1 MYARHMHSSSM
12 TEFIKSLHENL
23 HESVSLDLFSL
34 PCSEQKKCRTQK
46 RILLSEENKRKRNE
60 NKVRRLSRTYETAA
74 LKQRNFL
81 RRLAVLNGKRVISCC
96 RRNAIN
102 N

>member
-34 PCSEQKKCRTQK
+34 PCSEQKKM
-46 RILLSEENKRKRNE
+46 
-60 NKVRRLSRTYETAA
+60 
-74 LKQRNFL
+74 
-81 RRLAVLNGKRVISCC
+81 
-96 RRNAIN
+96 
-102 N
+102 